1 MHTLAAHSGPFS
13 SFPYNSTPGPLE
25 VLAKGRHW
33 NRGKGLDNSDSN
45 FNAAAFN
52 GNIHLI
58 TSSFTCYLHGTGK
71 GPRASQET
79 GSLGSGPSSAKNEHR
94 ISPGNQE
101 RLHLKGNSRVGWARS
116 SVTELMFRGLSPGV
130 SDVER
135 GKVPHI
141 ANHNFVLEN
150 PSA

>member
-1 MHTLAAHSGPFS
+1 MVPSAAFHTLP
-13 SFPYNSTPGPLE
+13 PPGPLE
-25 VLAKGRHW
+25 VLAKGRRC
-33 NRGKGLDNSDSN
+33 NRGKGLDNSDSD

-52 GNIHLI
+52 GNIHFI
-58 TSSFTCYLHGTGK
+58 TSSFTYYLHGAGK

-79 GSLGSGPSSAKNEHR
+79 GSLSSGPSSAKNEHR

-101 RLHLKGNSRVGWARS
+101 RLPLKGKVEWARHARS

-141 ANHNFVLEN
+141 ANHNLVLEN